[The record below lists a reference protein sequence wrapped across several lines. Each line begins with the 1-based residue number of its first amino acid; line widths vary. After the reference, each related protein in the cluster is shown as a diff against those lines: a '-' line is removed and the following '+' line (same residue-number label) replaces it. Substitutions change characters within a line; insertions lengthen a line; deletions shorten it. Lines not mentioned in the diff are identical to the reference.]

1 MFYDP
6 NKYVYF
12 ISYAKIPSNISAAVY
27 EGHVGVGFII
37 NHTTGVIE
45 DISCTLL
52 TKTCRNFLKG
62 LIVGHNIEKDDIE
75 VLINKINLLFHGHSK
90 KAIMVISKDNYNK
103 YTEWKKNNM
112 EQLLEL
118 KSDICYNQ
126 NMESFTLGSFK
137 KYPDNSTYL
146 ISYAKIPHN
155 MSMAFYEGH
164 TGVGLVVDFL
174 TDDIIDSCCTF
185 ITQEAKDFV
194 KSILVGSSLKSE
206 DSLNLI
212 IERIKLAFNGPSQK
226 ALTVIMKSNY
236 NKYHQWKKEN
246 IEYIENFK

>member
-6 NKYVYF
+6 NRYVYF
-12 ISYAKIPSNISAAVY
+12 ISYAKIPSNISAAIY
-27 EGHVGVGFII
+27 RGHVGVGFII
-37 NHTTGVIE
+37 NHNTGVIE

-75 VLINKINLLFHGHSK
+75 ELISKINLLFHGHSK
-90 KAIMVISKDNYNK
+90 KAVAVIVKDNYNK
-103 YTEWKKNNM
+103 YTEWK
-112 EQLLEL
+112 EQNRENLLEL
-118 KSDICYNQ
+118 KTKICYNP
-126 NMESFTLGSFK
+126 NMESFTIENFR

-194 KSILVGSSLKSE
+194 KSILMGCSLSTE
-206 DSLNLI
+206 DSLKI
-212 IERIKLAFNGPSQK
+212 IVDRIQLAFNGPSQK

-236 NKYHQWKKEN
+236 NKYHQWKEDNK
-246 IEYIENFK
+246 EYIENFK

>member
-6 NKYVYF
+6 TKYVYF
-12 ISYAKIPSNISAAVY
+12 ISYAKIPSNISAAIY
-27 EGHVGVGFII
+27 EGHVGLGFII
-37 NHTTGVIE
+37 NHNTGAIE

-62 LIVGHNIEKDDIE
+62 LIVGHNVEKDDIDT
-75 VLINKINLLFHGHSK
+75 LINKINLLFHGHSK
-90 KAIMVISKDNYNK
+90 KAIMVILKDNYNK
-103 YTEWKKNNM
+103 YTEWKKNNK

-118 KSDICYNQ
+118 DSEICYNQ
-126 NMESFTLGSFK
+126 NMESFACENFK
-137 KYPDNSTYL
+137 EYPKNSIYL

-185 ITQEAKDFV
+185 ITEEAKDFM
-194 KSILVGSSLKSE
+194 KSILMGCSLATE
-206 DSLNLI
+206 DSLNI
-212 IERIKLAFNGPSQK
+212 IIDRIQLAFNGPSQK

-236 NKYHQWKKEN
+236 NKYHQWRKDN